1 MILIKSITLPF
12 TLALCFQQVEAGC
25 FKINTVVPIFLDP
38 ATIPS

>member
-25 FKINTVVPIFLDP
+25 FKINTVAPIFLDP